1 MKTFKQYKVNEKS
14 LAGSVAGKAK
24 GQIIPFLTLFNT
36 PDGWE
41 SEFGYTN
48 VKGDRKIVKSVKGEV
63 SDREVRKILDDI
75 RKKHSVK

>member
-24 GQIIPFLTLFNT
+24 GQIIPFHTLFNT

-41 SEFGYTN
+41 SEFVYTN
-48 VKGDRKIVKSVKGEV
+48 VKGDRKKGASLRDWFEKENWV
-63 SDREVRKILDDI
+63 QVGDPS
-75 RKKHSVK
+75 KKCGEA